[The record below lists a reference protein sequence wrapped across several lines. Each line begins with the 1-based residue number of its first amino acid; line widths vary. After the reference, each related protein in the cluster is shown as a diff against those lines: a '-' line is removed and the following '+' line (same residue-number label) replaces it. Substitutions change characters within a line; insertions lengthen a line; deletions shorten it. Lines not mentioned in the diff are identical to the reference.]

1 MTTGRTSNEHAKSR
15 LRIGF
20 DVSLTGRDKAGCGH
34 YTAELIRHL
43 ATRDTTNEYL
53 LYPNVGDVN
62 WDPQWEN
69 SAFNSAQAN
78 FRCWSVAQSFAESQ
92 SFWRNPGSDF
102 EARLGRPDIVHAN
115 SFFCPHG
122 LNHAR
127 LVYTLYDLSF
137 IKEPAWSTEDNRT
150 ACFAGVFRASLTADL
165 IIAISEFS
173 RCHFLTT
180 FPHYPEDRVKL
191 VYPASRFADAAVDA
205 RPERFAGLPPESFWL
220 CLGTIEPRK
229 NHRRLLEAYRTLKT
243 ICPEAP
249 PLVLAG
255 GSGWLMDSFP
265 NSVDS
270 STFRRNVIMPGYVS
284 EAELSWLL
292 RNCFALVYPSLF
304 EGFGMPVAE
313 ALSVGT
319 PVICSN
325 TSSLPEVAGDAALY
339 CDPLD
344 PQSIAAAMKRLWTGE
359 VDRQQLKNAAVI
371 QARRFSWDASA
382 AQLLKLYEHVMSI
395 GHLHPAPGH

>member
-1 MTTGRTSNEHAKSR
+1 
-15 LRIGF
+15 
-20 DVSLTGRDKAGCGH
+20 
-34 YTAELIRHL
+34 
-43 ATRDTTNEYL
+43 
-53 LYPNVGDVN
+53 
-62 WDPQWEN
+62 
-69 SAFNSAQAN
+69 
-78 FRCWSVAQSFAESQ
+78 
-92 SFWRNPGSDF
+92 
-102 EARLGRPDIVHAN
+102 
-115 SFFCPHG
+115 
-122 LNHAR
+122 
-127 LVYTLYDLSF
+127 
-137 IKEPAWSTEDNRT
+137 
-150 ACFAGVFRASLTADL
+150 
-165 IIAISEFS
+165 
-173 RCHFLTT
+173 
-180 FPHYPEDRVKL
+180 
-191 VYPASRFADAAVDA
+191 
-205 RPERFAGLPPESFWL
+205 
-220 CLGTIEPRK
+220 
-229 NHRRLLEAYRTLKT
+229 
-243 ICPEAP
+243 
-249 PLVLAG
+249 
-255 GSGWLMDSFP
+255 MDSFP

-382 AQLLKLYEHVMSI
+382 AQLLELYEHVMSI